1 MTHGTNIPENFEKA
15 EKLSELLDSILNVI
29 TIDAIFL
36 SRKQMEGDITYH
48 ILTLFTDVDNDP
60 IPNEILAL
68 VSKLGKEHPD
78 FRIRIYTEEQS
89 EIGLSRGSLYF
100 LEHCCLGDT
109 VYARMEGAN
118 LLDYPEMTL
127 TNIIKRTTRYYDSE
141 IKKVKTFADIADTL
155 IKEGDYAIATF
166 NMHQAFELAF
176 RFIEQMCI
184 GRSKVSHSII
194 SHINYCRHYFPS
206 IIPFLKTSE
215 LDNNELLLLLEHAYS
230 VARYGNEFEIDKTQT
245 QTIQSELREFIENV
259 EAVYKRH
266 YDHCR
271 NRIENEDTET
281 TDEIQIEAHDGDKL
295 EESLWGKLKDW
306 EEEHFITLMSFN
318 GHKTIDITTEGYL
331 DSSFMISNLIKV
343 CITAMESDLLSNRVV
358 PEPEHNIREVLGYV
372 LDMIPHDEM
381 RFLDKISELLSI
393 PKYNHESKIAY
404 YEEEE

>member
-1 MTHGTNIPENFEKA
+1 MKYHTNIPENFERA
-15 EKLSELLDSILNVI
+15 EELSNLIESILNVI
-29 TIDAIFL
+29 TIDAVFL
-36 SRKQMEGDITYH
+36 SRKQIEGNSTYH
-48 ILTLFTDVDNDP
+48 ILTLFTDADNDP

-68 VSKLGKEHPD
+68 VSKLGKEYPD

-109 VYARMEGAN
+109 VYARIEGAN

-127 TNIIKRTTRYYDSE
+127 TNIIKRTVRNYDSE
-141 IKKVKTFADIADTL
+141 MKKVTTFANTADIL

-166 NMHQAFELAF
+166 NMHQAFELGF

-184 GRSKVSHSII
+184 GRSKVTHSII
-194 SHINYCRHYFPS
+194 SHINYCRHYFPT
-206 IIPFLKTSE
+206 IIPFTKTFE

-245 QTIQSELREFIENV
+245 LTIQFELKEFIEKM
-259 EAVYKRH
+259 EAVYRRH
-266 YDHCR
+266 YDYCMH
-271 NRIENEDTET
+271 RIEGEDIDSTNET
-281 TDEIQIEAHDGDKL
+281 QNEAHDADKL

-306 EEEHFITLMSFN
+306 EEEHFITLMSLN

-381 RFLDKISELLSI
+381 RFLDKISKLLSK

-404 YEEEE
+404 YEEE

>member
-1 MTHGTNIPENFEKA
+1 M
-15 EKLSELLDSILNVI
+15 I
-29 TIDAIFL
+29 TIDAVFL
-36 SRKQMEGDITYH
+36 SRKQIEGNSTYH
-48 ILTLFTDVDNDP
+48 ILTLFTDADNDP

-68 VSKLGKEHPD
+68 VSKLGKEYPD

-109 VYARMEGAN
+109 VYARIEGAN

-127 TNIIKRTTRYYDSE
+127 TNIIKRTVRNYDSE
-141 IKKVKTFADIADTL
+141 MKKVTTFANTADIL

-166 NMHQAFELAF
+166 NMHQAFELGF

-184 GRSKVSHSII
+184 GRSKVTHSII
-194 SHINYCRHYFPS
+194 SHINYCRHYFPT
-206 IIPFLKTSE
+206 IIPFTKTFE

-245 QTIQSELREFIENV
+245 LTIQFELKEFIEKM
-259 EAVYKRH
+259 EAVYRRH
-266 YDHCR
+266 YDYCMH
-271 NRIENEDTET
+271 RIEGEDIDSTNET
-281 TDEIQIEAHDGDKL
+281 QNEAHDADKL

-306 EEEHFITLMSFN
+306 EEEHFITLMSLN

-381 RFLDKISELLSI
+381 RFLDKISKLLSK

-404 YEEEE
+404 YEEE